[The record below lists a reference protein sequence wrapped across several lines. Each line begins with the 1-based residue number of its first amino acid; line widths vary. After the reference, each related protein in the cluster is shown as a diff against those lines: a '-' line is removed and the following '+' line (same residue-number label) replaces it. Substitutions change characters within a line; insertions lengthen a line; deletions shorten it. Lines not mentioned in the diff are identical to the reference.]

1 MKFTKVISESGK
13 EPSLMKRSHA
23 KLWIK
28 IIILAIF
35 GTLFSL
41 TLRCDV
47 LSGIIELQT
56 LLILFFPS
64 LIIGIWL
71 RKLVPLQIYKE
82 FSHITFSFDKIYFAI
97 ILLLFIVK
105 KVCQYMQV
113 QLILADIA
121 MIIILGLM
129 IGRII
134 GLFYRVAKLKK
145 EFF

>member
-1 MKFTKVISESGK
+1 MKFTKVITESGK
-13 EPSLMKRSHA
+13 EPSLLKRSYA

-35 GTLFSL
+35 GTLFSISIH
-41 TLRCDV
+41 CDV
-47 LSGIIELQT
+47 LNGIIDLQT
-56 LLILFFPS
+56 LVILFFPS

-71 RKLVPLQIYKE
+71 RKLVPLQIHKE

-145 EFF
+145 KFF